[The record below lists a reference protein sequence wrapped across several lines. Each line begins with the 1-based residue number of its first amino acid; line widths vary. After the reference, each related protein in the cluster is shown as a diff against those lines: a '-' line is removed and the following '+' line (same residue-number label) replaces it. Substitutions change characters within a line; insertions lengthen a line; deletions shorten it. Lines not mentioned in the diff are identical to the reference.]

1 MLAAEGGRRG
11 KVCGGGVPVKASLSK
26 TFCSNLLFLAPPA
39 TRFST
44 ATCLRADLTELA
56 ADACAWPP
64 PPPLLLFFLLLPF
77 EANPLFCP
85 PPLTRSRAPASTS
98 PISSFFNRANPN
110 LPVGAS
116 EACRLPLP
124 ACFLMP
130 DAPDLNLLPP
140 PGDELRS
147 ESNLPISDTAA
158 REICRISDGD
168 HFLLPA
174 ATATSAASPR

>member
-1 MLAAEGGRRG
+1 
-11 KVCGGGVPVKASLSK
+11 
-26 TFCSNLLFLAPPA
+26 
-39 TRFST
+39 
-44 ATCLRADLTELA
+44 
-56 ADACAWPP
+56 
-64 PPPLLLFFLLLPF
+64 
-77 EANPLFCP
+77 
-85 PPLTRSRAPASTS
+85 
-98 PISSFFNRANPN
+98 

-158 REICRISDGD
+158 REICRISDGE

-174 ATATSAASPR
+174 ATAASAASPRWLPTASAAQGRQQRPQVLCSITRQRGTPPTCEK